1 MHAFPFKCS
10 TREYGRTNSDLH
22 RAFALGGEGQQERR
36 LKRIEQRS
44 LQTSVQKSTD
54 NWLHYINIPRTFVH
68 DCSFKAKQKI
78 CIKICYT
85 SKIIYWE
92 KHYFFI

>member
-1 MHAFPFKCS
+1 MHAFPFKCN

-44 LQTSVQKSTD
+44 LQTSVQKSQIIG
-54 NWLHYINIPRTFVH
+54 YIT
-68 DCSFKAKQKI
+68 
-78 CIKICYT
+78 
-85 SKIIYWE
+85 
-92 KHYFFI
+92 